1 MNAVQYTLND
11 VHSAS
16 ERWSATPDLRPP
28 RATGPHG
35 PRDEGGQMATMTRW
49 DPFQD
54 LRSAQEEMAQ
64 MAQMGQM
71 SPMLAHA
78 LGLHAKQ
85 QGSGTATA
93 WAPALDISERKDAYL
108 VTVELPGVEA
118 DDLEITLE
126 DGLLTIQGE
135 RQFTSESS
143 EQQFHRV
150 ERRYGAFR
158 RSITLPAQVQT
169 DQIEASFDNGV
180 LQIVVP
186 KAEEATP
193 KRIQVRP
200 GRAEILAASS
210 EDTTPSG
217 VKAGRRRALR
227 AGGGVR
233 GPAPPPPP
241 LPPPALS
248 AGFNSDYN
256 PSARRSSV
264 TPPTPTRRPPQRGS
278 LM

>member
-1 MNAVQYTLND
+1 
-11 VHSAS
+11 
-16 ERWSATPDLRPP
+16 
-28 RATGPHG
+28 
-35 PRDEGGQMATMTRW
+35 MATMTRW

-54 LRSAQEEMAQ
+54 LRSAQDE

-78 LGLHAKQ
+78 LGLHGQ
-85 QGSGTATA
+85 PQGSDRATA

-118 DDLEITLE
+118 DDLDITLE

-135 RQFTSESS
+135 RHFAHDSS

-158 RSITLPAQVQT
+158 RSITLPAQVQA
-169 DQIEASFDNGV
+169 DQIEASFENGV

-186 KAEEATP
+186 KAEEAKP

-200 GRAEILAASS
+200 GPAKILDASS
-210 EDTTPSG
+210 EDTTPS
-217 VKAGRRRALR
+217 
-227 AGGGVR
+227 
-233 GPAPPPPP
+233 
-241 LPPPALS
+241 
-248 AGFNSDYN
+248 
-256 PSARRSSV
+256 
-264 TPPTPTRRPPQRGS
+264 
-278 LM
+278 